1 MIFIRF
7 SVLIVVYILFTDFLL
22 WWEMYQDG
30 KGLPETKMFLVSAT
44 GMIILLGMVV
54 YKKPSKSYSLLTL
67 IWCFIFIFHGILN
80 SQQYAIAFG
89 WEDIFKKYVLPLF
102 IYTVLASPALLYGFI
117 TLKSHNKTSKK
128 DALKRASS

>member
-7 SVLIVVYILFTDFLL
+7 SVLLVVYILFTDFLL

-30 KGLPETKMFLVSAT
+30 KGFPDTKMFLVSAA

-54 YKKPSKSYSLLTL
+54 VKKPSKYYSVITL

-80 SQQYAIAFG
+80 SQQYSIAFG
-89 WEDIFKKYVLPLF
+89 WEGIFKKYVFPF
-102 IYTVLASPALLYGFI
+102 IFYTVAASPALIYGFI
-117 TLKSHNKTSKK
+117 TLKSHNKSIQPTASTSA
-128 DALKRASS
+128 D